1 MRFSSLFCCF
11 LLACGGATNEPS
23 GPSAGNVSETP
34 SQTPSQASGTNDSQ
48 TATNTPK
55 NDCASPAP
63 MIAKNGTTIRQP
75 VGSAQRFQ
83 LVYQG
88 SEVGVTALRGVDMI
102 IGGSDGP
109 FAAGKNSGYWAE
121 VRDASNKTTFT
132 RLFQDPTR
140 QEAPAGNGGFSNGT
154 IDACIAKTILVDVP
168 RSPSG
173 SVLVIFGSGYGTQ
186 GAASELAR
194 FTLE

>member
-1 MRFSSLFCCF
+1 
-11 LLACGGATNEPS
+11 
-23 GPSAGNVSETP
+23 
-34 SQTPSQASGTNDSQ
+34 
-48 TATNTPK
+48 
-55 NDCASPAP
+55 
-63 MIAKNGTTIRQP
+63 MIAKSGTTIRQP
-75 VGSAQRFQ
+75 VGSVQRFQ

-88 SEVGVTALRGVDMI
+88 DDIGVTSLRGVDMV

-109 FAAGKNSGYWAE
+109 FSAGTHSGYWAE

-140 QEAPAGNGGFSNGT
+140 QEGPGANGGFSNAT
-154 IDACIAKTILVDVP
+154 LDRCIAKMILVDVP

-173 SVLVIFGSGYGTQ
+173 SVLVIYGMPYGKPGST
-186 GAASELAR
+186 SELAR